1 MEENSTSK
9 SLQGLNTRSTVIL
22 VAGVVLLV
30 ALLTNPSL
38 DQHKSA
44 VKIVAGKVVGEA
56 TQELEKEENPFA
68 ALGAAMGSVMIN
80 SLVESIVSSQNY
92 LVFSLTRITFEGE
105 SRTVGIGAFGNVF
118 LFDKNLDPESLKS
131 RL

>member
-1 MEENSTSK
+1 M
-9 SLQGLNTRSTVIL
+9 IL